1 MIQPDELT
9 TDEPL
14 LWSTGTGIDVWAL
27 FSAIVGNDPATVRRL
42 AEKDPA
48 IVRCHHAYRTPIY
61 FAVREN
67 RLAIAEFLLDHGADP
82 LSLAVNDSMLEICRD
97 RGYGE
102 MERLLASKLLSIHNA
117 SPRGNPVAAAIRARD
132 VAEVRSLLDADP
144 GLLHAGDERSNQPI
158 HWATMTRQ
166 LDLIDELLERG
177 ADIDARRYEGAR
189 PIHLYNGDYHY
200 RGWRDVPGEIAT
212 KPREVLAHLIA
223 RGAYVDICTAAHMGN
238 LDRVHELVEQ
248 DASLANRVSD
258 YISYYLG
265 SGSPLRNAAATG
277 RLEVVR
283 FLLDH
288 GADPN
293 LNEEGIAPHGGAL
306 HAASAGGHYEV
317 AKLLLERGAYP
328 SAEVE
333 SSADCLSFAIMNK
346 DQQMIDLLTSYGATR
361 PTQIMS
367 YYGDVA
373 AAEVAF
379 AGDPS
384 LADNPEALSNAASE
398 GNEAFVRLL
407 LQYQPGLAS
416 RVAVAGKTPEITRL
430 LFAHG
435 MNPSL
440 PNWLHITPLHHHAA
454 SGELGKAR
462 CFIEHGADL
471 HARDEDLG
479 STPLAWA
486 AKFGQ
491 KSMVELLLRSG
502 AKPVHPDDPDWA
514 TPRAWATRRGHAEIA
529 EVLRKAEDGVLPAAP
544 TLQEYERLA
553 QDILAAYRT
562 GDAGAL
568 QRIRNHARREVTLE
582 QLRAGVR
589 DSLEKDPGGERP
601 RGDVS
606 LEDARRLVARWLGF
620 ESWPALVDWIT
631 FGQTFE

>member
-1 MIQPDELT
+1 MIQPDELK

-14 LWSTGTGIDVWAL
+14 LWSTGTGTDVWAL
-27 FSAIVGNDPATVRRL
+27 FSAIVGDDSATVRRL
-42 AEKDPA
+42 VEQDPA

-82 LSLAVNDSMLEICRD
+82 LSLAVNDTMLEICRD
-97 RGYGE
+97 RGYAE
-102 MERLLASKLLSIHNA
+102 MERLLAAKLLSIHNA
-117 SPRGNPVAAAIRARD
+117 SPRGNPIAAAIRARD
-132 VAEVRSLLDADP
+132 VARVRSLLDAEP
-144 GLLHAGDERSNQPI
+144 GLLHVGDERSNQPI

-177 ADIDARRYEGAR
+177 VDIDARRYEGAR

-200 RGWRDVPGEIAT
+200 RGWRDVPEEVAT
-212 KPREVLAHLIA
+212 RPGDVLAHLIA

-238 LDRVHELVEQ
+238 LDRVRELVEQ
-248 DASLANRVSD
+248 DPSLANRLSD

-277 RLEVVR
+277 RLEIVR

-306 HAASAGGHYEV
+306 HAASAGGHYAV

-346 DQQMIDLLTSYGATR
+346 DQRLIDLLTSYGATR

-367 YYGDVA
+367 YYGDA
-373 AAEVAF
+373 AAAAVAF
-379 AGDPS
+379 AADPS

-398 GNEAFVRLL
+398 GNEAIVRLL
-407 LQYQPGLAS
+407 LQYQPGLTS

-435 MNPSL
+435 MNPSR

-454 SGELGKAR
+454 SGDLGKAR
-462 CFIEHGADL
+462 LFIEHGADL
-471 HARDEDLG
+471 HARDEDLR

-491 KSMVELLLRSG
+491 KPMVELLLRSG

-514 TPRAWATRRGHAEIA
+514 TPRAWATRRGHGDIT
-529 EVLRKAEDGVLPAAP
+529 EVLRKAEHGVLPAAP
-544 TLQEYERLA
+544 TLEEYERLA
-553 QDILAAYRT
+553 EDIRLACRT
-562 GDAGAL
+562 GDPGAL
-568 QRIRNHARREVTLE
+568 QRTRDYTRRAVTLE

-589 DSLEKDPGGERP
+589 QSLGKQSGTESPAV
-601 RGDVS
+601 DVS
-606 LEDARRLVARWLGF
+606 PDDARLLVARWLGF
-620 ESWPALVDWIT
+620 ESWSRLTDWIGT
-631 FGQTFE
+631 

>member
-1 MIQPDELT
+1 MIQPDELK

-14 LWSTGTGIDVWAL
+14 LWSTGTGTDVWAL
-27 FSAIVGNDPATVRRL
+27 FSAIVGDDLTTVRRL
-42 AEKDPA
+42 VEKDPA

-67 RLAIAEFLLDHGADP
+67 RLSIAEFLLDHGADP
-82 LSLAVNDSMLEICRD
+82 LSLAVNDSLLEICLD
-97 RGYGE
+97 RGYAE
-102 MERLLASKLLSIHNA
+102 MERLVAAKLLNIHNA
-117 SPRGNPVAAAIRARD
+117 TPRGNPVAAAIRARD
-132 VAEVRSLLDADP
+132 VPRVRSLLDAEP

-200 RGWRDVPGEIAT
+200 RGWRDVPGAIAT
-212 KPREVLAHLIA
+212 RPGAVLAHLIA
-223 RGAYVDICTAAHMGN
+223 RGAYVDICTAAHMGS
-238 LDRVHELVEQ
+238 LDRVRELVGQ
-248 DASLANRVSD
+248 DPSLANRVSD

-333 SSADCLSFAIMNK
+333 SSADCLGFAINNK
-346 DQQMIDLLTSYGATR
+346 DQRMVDLLTSYGATR
-361 PTQIMS
+361 PTQIMA
-367 YYGDVA
+367 YDGDVA
-373 AAEVAF
+373 AAVVAF
-379 AGDPS
+379 AADPS

-398 GNEAFVRLL
+398 GSAAFVRLL
-407 LQYQPGLAS
+407 LQYQPDLAT
-416 RVAVAGKTPEITRL
+416 RVGVAGKTPEITRL

-435 MNPSL
+435 MDPNR
-440 PNWLHITPLHHHAA
+440 PNWLHITALHQYAA
-454 SGELGKAR
+454 SGDLVKAR
-462 CFIEHGADL
+462 LFIEHGADL
-471 HARDEDLG
+471 HARDEDLR

-486 AKFGQ
+486 AKFGKQ
-491 KSMVELLLRSG
+491 PMVELLLRSG
-502 AKPVHPDDPDWA
+502 AMPVHPDDPEWA
-514 TPRAWATRRGHAEIA
+514 TPRAWATRRGHGNIA
-529 EVLRKAEDGVLPAAP
+529 EVLRKAEGGELPAAP
-544 TLQEYERLA
+544 SVEEYERLA
-553 QDILAAYRT
+553 NDLRLACRT
-562 GDAGAL
+562 GDPDAL
-568 QRIRNHARREVTLE
+568 QRLRDYTRQSVTLE
-582 QLRAGVR
+582 QLRDGVR
-589 DSLEKDPGGERP
+589 ESLGKESRGE
-601 RGDVS
+601 GQSVDVS
-606 LEDARRLVARWLGF
+606 LDEARLLVARWLGF
-620 ESWPALVDWIT
+620 ESWSRLTEWIGT
-631 FGQTFE
+631 

>member
-1 MIQPDELT
+1 MIQPDELKT
-9 TDEPL
+9 AQPL
-14 LWSTGTGIDVWAL
+14 LWSTGTGTDVWAL
-27 FSAIVGNDPATVRRL
+27 FSAIVGDDWATVRRL
-42 AEKDPA
+42 VEKDPA
-48 IVRCHHAYRTPIY
+48 IVRCHQHYRTPIY

-67 RLAIAEFLLDHGADP
+67 RISIAEFLLDHGADP
-82 LSLAVNDSMLEICRD
+82 LSLAVNDSLLEICRD
-97 RGYGE
+97 RGYAE
-102 MERLLASKLLSIHNA
+102 MERLLAAKLQSIHNA
-117 SPRGNPVAAAIRARD
+117 SPRGNPVAAAIRDRD
-132 VAEVRSLLDADP
+132 VARVRGLLDAEP

-166 LDLIDELLERG
+166 LELIDELLERG

-200 RGWRDVPGEIAT
+200 RGWRDVPEENSTRPGD
-212 KPREVLAHLIA
+212 VLAHLIA
-223 RGAYVDICTAAHMGN
+223 RGAYVDICTAAHLGN
-238 LDRVHELVEQ
+238 LDRVRELVER
-248 DASLANRVSD
+248 DPSLANRVSD
-258 YISYYLG
+258 YVSYYLG

-346 DQQMIDLLTSYGATR
+346 DQRMIDLLTTHGATR
-361 PTQIMS
+361 PTQIMA
-367 YYGDVA
+367 YYGDA
-373 AAEVAF
+373 AAAGIAF
-379 AGDPS
+379 AADPS

-407 LQYQPGLAS
+407 LQHQPGLAS

-435 MNPSL
+435 MNPSR
-440 PNWLHITPLHHHAA
+440 PNWLHVTPLHQYAA
-454 SGELGKAR
+454 AGDLVKAR
-462 CFIEHGADL
+462 LFIEHGADL

-486 AKFGQ
+486 AKFGK

-502 AKPVHPDDPDWA
+502 ARPVHPDDPAWA
-514 TPRAWATRRGHAEIA
+514 TPRAWATRRGHDEIA
-529 EVLRKAEDGVLPAAP
+529 EVLHKAEHGVLPGAP
-544 TLQEYERLA
+544 TLEEYERLA
-553 QDILAAYRT
+553 DDIRIACRT
-562 GDAGAL
+562 GDPDAL
-568 QRIRNHARREVTLE
+568 QRIRRHAQKSVTLE

-589 DSLEKDPGGERP
+589 QSLWKAPRGERQ
-601 RGDVS
+601 GVDVS
-606 LEDARRLVARWLGF
+606 LDEARLLVARWLGV
-620 ESWPALVDWIT
+620 ESWSSLTEWIGT
-631 FGQTFE
+631 

>member
-1 MIQPDELT
+1 MIQPDELK
-9 TDEPL
+9 TDAPL
-14 LWSTGTGIDVWAL
+14 LWSTGTGSAVWAL
-27 FSAIVGNDPATVRRL
+27 FSAIVGDDLATVRGL
-42 AEKDPA
+42 VEKDPA
-48 IVRCHHAYRTPIY
+48 IVRCHHGYRTPIY
-61 FAVREN
+61 FAIREN
-67 RLAIAEFLLDHGADP
+67 RLSIAEFLLDHGADP
-82 LSLAVNDSMLEICRD
+82 LSLAVNDSLLEICRD
-97 RGYGE
+97 RGYAE
-102 MERLLASKLLSIHNA
+102 MERLLAAKLQSIHNA
-117 SPRGNPVAAAIRARD
+117 SPRGSPVAAAIRDRD
-132 VAEVRSLLDADP
+132 VARVRALLDAEP

-200 RGWRDVPGEIAT
+200 RGWRDVPGEITAR
-212 KPREVLAHLIA
+212 PADVLAHLIA

-238 LDRVHELVEQ
+238 LDRVRELVEQ
-248 DASLANRVSD
+248 DPALANRVSD
-258 YISYYLG
+258 YVSYYLG

-277 RLEVVR
+277 RLAVVR

-317 AKLLLERGAYP
+317 ARLLLTRGAYP

-333 SSADCLSFAIMNK
+333 SSADCLSFAINNQ
-346 DQQMIDLLTSYGATR
+346 DQRMVDLLISYGATR
-361 PTQIMS
+361 PTQIMA
-367 YYGDVA
+367 YYGDA
-373 AAEVAF
+373 AAAAIAF
-379 AGDPS
+379 AADPS
-384 LADNPEALSNAASE
+384 LADNPDALSNAATE

-435 MNPSL
+435 MNPSR
-440 PNWLHITPLHHHAA
+440 PNWLHVTPLHQYAA
-454 SGELGKAR
+454 AGALGKAR
-462 CFIEHGADL
+462 LFIEYGADL

-486 AKFGQ
+486 AKFGK

-502 AKPVHPDDPDWA
+502 ARPVHPDDPAWG

-544 TLQEYERLA
+544 SVEEYERLA
-553 QDILAAYRT
+553 EDLRAACRT
-562 GDAGAL
+562 GDRGAL
-568 QRIRNHARREVTLE
+568 QRLLDYTRRSLTLE
-582 QLRAGVR
+582 QLRDGVR
-589 DSLEKDPGGERP
+589 DSLGKESPAEEHGV
-601 RGDVS
+601 DVS
-606 LEDARRLVARWLGF
+606 LDEARLLVARWLGF
-620 ESWPALVDWIT
+620 ESWSGLTEWIGT
-631 FGQTFE
+631 

>member
-1 MIQPDELT
+1 MIQPEELKQ
-9 TDEPL
+9 DEPL
-14 LWSTGTGIDVWAL
+14 LWSPGTGTEVWAL
-27 FSAIVGNDPATVRRL
+27 FSAIVAGDLATVRRRVE
-42 AEKDPA
+42 ANPS
-48 IVRCHHAYRTPIY
+48 IVRCQHAYRTPLY

-67 RLAIAEFLLDHGADP
+67 RLAVAEFLLGHGADP
-82 LSLAVNDSMLEICRD
+82 LSLAVNDTLLEICRD
-97 RGYGE
+97 RGYAE
-102 MERLLASKLLSIHNA
+102 MERLLVDKLRSIHNA

-132 VAEVRSLLDADP
+132 RDTVRRLLDAEPD
-144 GLLHAGDERSNQPI
+144 LLHAGDERSNQPI

-166 LDLIDELLERG
+166 LDLIDALLERG

-200 RGWRDVPGEIAT
+200 RGWRDVPEEIVT
-212 KPREVLAHLIA
+212 RPGDVLAHLIA

-238 LDRVHELVEQ
+238 LGRVRELVEQ
-248 DASLANRVSD
+248 DPSLANRVSD
-258 YISYYLG
+258 YVSYYLG

-277 RLEVVR
+277 RLEVVK

-346 DQQMIDLLTSYGATR
+346 DQRMIDLLTSCGATR
-361 PTQIMS
+361 PAQIMS

-373 AAEVAF
+373 AAAVAF
-379 AGDPS
+379 TADPS

-398 GNEAFVRLL
+398 GNEDFVRLL
-407 LQYQPGLAS
+407 LRYQPGLAT

-430 LFAHG
+430 LFSHG

-440 PNWLHITPLHHHAA
+440 PNWLHITPVHHHAA
-454 SGELGKAR
+454 SGDLVKAR
-462 CFIEHGADL
+462 LFIEHGADL
-471 HARDEDLG
+471 HARDEDLR

-486 AKFGQ
+486 AKFGK

-502 AKPVHPDDPDWA
+502 AQPVHPDDPDWA
-514 TPRAWATRRGHAEIA
+514 TPRAWATRRGHDDIA
-529 EVLRKAEDGVLPAAP
+529 EVLRKAENGELPTAPAAE
-544 TLQEYERLA
+544 EYERLA
-553 QDILAAYRT
+553 DDLRVACRT
-562 GDAGAL
+562 GDPGAL
-568 QRIRNHARREVTLE
+568 QRVRDSTRRAITLE
-582 QLRAGVR
+582 QLRDGVR
-589 DSLEKDPGGERP
+589 QSLGKESGAAEGPGV
-601 RGDVS
+601 DVS
-606 LEDARRLVARWLGF
+606 LDEARRLVARWLGF
-620 ESWPALVDWIT
+620 ESWSRLTEWIGT
-631 FGQTFE
+631 

>member
-1 MIQPDELT
+1 MIQPDELK

-14 LWSTGTGIDVWAL
+14 LWSSGTGSDVWSL
-27 FSAIVGNDPATVRRL
+27 FSAIIADDFAAVRSLVERDPS
-42 AEKDPA
+42 

-67 RLAIAEFLLDHGADP
+67 WLSIAEFLLDHGADP
-82 LSLAVNDSMLEICRD
+82 LSLAVNDSLLEICRD
-97 RGYGE
+97 RGHVG
-102 MERLLASKLLSIHNA
+102 MERLLSAKLLSIHNA
-117 SPRGNPVAAAIRARD
+117 SPQGTAMAAAIRSRD
-132 VAEVRSLLDADP
+132 RNAVVRLLDAEP
-144 GLLHAGDERSNQPI
+144 ALLHTGDERSNQPI
-158 HWATMTRQ
+158 HWAVMTRQ
-166 LDLIDELLERG
+166 LELIDELLDRG
-177 ADIDARRYEGAR
+177 ADINARRYEGAR

-200 RGWRDVPGEIAT
+200 RGWRDVPWQTTT
-212 KPREVLAHLIA
+212 KPEKVLAHLIA

-238 LDRVHELVEQ
+238 LDRVRELVEQ
-248 DASLANRVSD
+248 DTSLANRVSD

-277 RLEVVR
+277 RLEVVK

-317 AKLLLERGAYP
+317 AKLLLEHGAYP

-346 DQQMIDLLTSYGATR
+346 DQRMVDLLTSYGATR

-373 AAEVAF
+373 AAAVAF
-379 AGDPS
+379 AADPL
-384 LADNPEALSNAASE
+384 LADNPAALSNAASE
-398 GNEAFVRLL
+398 GSEAFVRLL

-440 PNWLHITPLHHHAA
+440 PNWLLITPLHHHAA
-454 SGELGKAR
+454 SGDLGKAR
-462 CFIEHGADL
+462 LFIELGADL
-471 HARDEDLG
+471 HARDEDLH

-486 AKFGQ
+486 AKFGN
-491 KSMVELLLRSG
+491 KPMVELLLRSG
-502 AKPVHPDDPDWA
+502 AKPVHPDDPPWA
-514 TPRAWATRRGHAEIA
+514 TPLAWAIRRGHTDIA
-529 EVLRKAEDGVLPAAP
+529 EVLRRAEGGVLPGAP
-544 TLQEYERLA
+544 
-553 QDILAAYRT
+553 
-562 GDAGAL
+562 G
-568 QRIRNHARREVTLE
+568 RIGT
-582 QLRAGVR
+582 
-589 DSLEKDPGGERP
+589 
-601 RGDVS
+601 
-606 LEDARRLVARWLGF
+606 
-620 ESWPALVDWIT
+620 
-631 FGQTFE
+631 

>member
-1 MIQPDELT
+1 MIQPEELT
-9 TDEPL
+9 RDEPL
-14 LWSTGTGIDVWAL
+14 LWSTGTGTDVWAL
-27 FSAIVGNDPATVRRL
+27 FSAIVGDDSATVRRL
-42 AEKDPA
+42 VERDPA

-67 RLAIAEFLLDHGADP
+67 RLSIAEFLLDHGADP
-82 LSLAVNDSMLEICRD
+82 LSLAVNDNVLEICRD
-97 RGYGE
+97 RGYAE
-102 MERLLASKLLSIHNA
+102 MERLLAAKLQSIHNA
-117 SPRGNPVAAAIRARD
+117 SPRGNPIAAAIRARD
-132 VAEVRSLLDADP
+132 VAGVQSLLDAEP

-166 LDLIDELLERG
+166 LNLIDELLERG

-200 RGWRDVPGEIAT
+200 RGWRDVPDAVAT
-212 KPREVLAHLIA
+212 RPGVVLAHLIA

-238 LDRVHELVEQ
+238 LDRVRELVEQ
-248 DASLANRVSD
+248 DPSLANRVSD

-277 RLEVVR
+277 RLEIVS

-346 DQQMIDLLTSYGATR
+346 DQRMIDLLTSYGATR

-373 AAEVAF
+373 AAALAF
-379 AGDPS
+379 AADPS

-440 PNWLHITPLHHHAA
+440 PNWLLITPLHHHAA
-454 SGELGKAR
+454 SGDVVKAR
-462 CFIEHGADL
+462 LFIEHGANL
-471 HARDEDLG
+471 HAREEDLR

-486 AKFGQ
+486 AKFGK

-502 AKPVHPDDPDWA
+502 AKPVHPDDPAWA
-514 TPRAWATRRGHAEIA
+514 TPRAWATRRGHGEIA
-529 EVLRKAEDGVLPAAP
+529 EVLRKAEDGVLPAP
-544 TLQEYERLA
+544 PGLEEYERLA
-553 QDILAAYRT
+553 DDIRLACRT
-562 GDAGAL
+562 GDPGAL
-568 QRIRNHARREVTLE
+568 QRIRDYTRLAVTLE

-589 DSLEKDPGGERP
+589 ENLGKEPGEERP
-601 RGDVS
+601 GEDVS
-606 LEDARRLVARWLGF
+606 LDGARLLVARWLGF
-620 ESWPALVDWIT
+620 GSWSALAEWT
-631 FGQTFE
+631 GR

>member
-1 MIQPDELT
+1 MIRPDELK

-14 LWSTGTGIDVWAL
+14 LWSTGTGTSVWAL
-27 FSAIVGNDPATVRRL
+27 FSAIVQDDAETVYRL
-42 AEKDPA
+42 VEQDPA

-82 LSLAVNDSMLEICRD
+82 LSLAVNDSLLEICRD
-97 RGYGE
+97 RGYVE
-102 MERLLASKLLSIHNA
+102 MERLLAAKLLSIHNA

-132 VAEVRSLLDADP
+132 AAGMRRLLDAEP

-166 LDLIDELLERG
+166 LHVIDELLDRG
-177 ADIDARRYEGAR
+177 ADINARRYEGAR

-238 LDRVHELVEQ
+238 LDRVRELVEE
-248 DASLANRVSD
+248 DPSLANRVSD

-277 RLEVVR
+277 QREIVR

-306 HAASAGGHYEV
+306 HSASAGGHYEV

-333 SSADCLSFAIMNK
+333 SSADCLSFAIMNR
-346 DQQMIDLLTSYGATR
+346 DQRMIDLLLSYGATR

-367 YYGDVA
+367 YYGDAEA
-373 AAEVAF
+373 AAVAF
-379 AGDPS
+379 AADPS
-384 LADNPEALSNAASE
+384 QADNPEALANAASE
-398 GNEAFVRLL
+398 GKEPVVRLL
-407 LQYQPGLAS
+407 LEYQPDLAK
-416 RVAVAGKTPEITRL
+416 RVSVAGKTPEITEL

-440 PNWLHITPLHHHAA
+440 PNWLHITPLHRYAA

-462 CFIEHGADL
+462 YFIEHGADL
-471 HARDEDLG
+471 NARDEDIR

-486 AKFGQ
+486 AKFGR
-491 KSMVELLLRSG
+491 KAMVELLLRSG
-502 AKPVHPDDPDWA
+502 AMPIHPDDPEWA
-514 TPRAWATRRGHAEIA
+514 TPRAWAMRRGHSEIV
-529 EVLRKAEDGVLPAAP
+529 EVLQKAEAGALPTP
-544 TLQEYERLA
+544 PGLQEYERLA
-553 QDILAAYRT
+553 EDILLAYRT
-562 GDAGAL
+562 GDPAAL
-568 QRIRNHARREVTLE
+568 QRIRSHTRRAITLE

-589 DSLEKDPGGERP
+589 ESLEKEPGEARSVEE
-601 RGDVS
+601 VS
-606 LEDARRLVARWLGF
+606 LERARLLVARWLGF
-620 ESWPALVDWIT
+620 GSWSQLAEWA
-631 FGQTFE
+631 ER